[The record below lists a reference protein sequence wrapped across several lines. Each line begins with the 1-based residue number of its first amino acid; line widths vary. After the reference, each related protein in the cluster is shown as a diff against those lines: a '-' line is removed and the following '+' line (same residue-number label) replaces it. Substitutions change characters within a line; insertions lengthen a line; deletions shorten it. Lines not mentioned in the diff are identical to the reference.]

1 MTETLGQVIRE
12 KRKEKGISLRELA
25 RRIDISHPY
34 LSQLENGRNDSP
46 SPLIIYS
53 LSNELDISFTYLIY
67 LSNTDSGIDKK
78 LLEVVLPFMKEVKP
92 SNLFAWDTFEEFKKS
107 ITSNVSGDKNN
118 PGKELVTDEELKEVY
133 DYLVTIKRI
142 ESGLT
147 ARSTFIEEKDIDNDY
162 SYKNYESRSKENYIN
177 GIPTPIFLND
187 NNEGNF
193 YFFKEGTEIPE
204 ETQAKL
210 RLMIKTIMD

>member
-46 SPLIIYS
+46 SPLILYS

-67 LSNTDSGIDKK
+67 LSNTDSGIDNK
-78 LLEVVLPFMKEVKP
+78 LLEVILPIMKEVKP
-92 SNLFAWDTFEEFKKS
+92 SNLFTWDTFEEFKKS
-107 ITSNVSGDKNN
+107 IAPIVLEDKNSHGN
-118 PGKELVTDEELKEVY
+118 NLVSEEELKEVY

-142 ESGLT
+142 ERGLT
-147 ARSTFIEEKDIDNDY
+147 ASSTFIEDDVNSDY
-162 SYKNYESRSKENYIN
+162 SNNNYEASSKENCIN
-177 GIPTPIFLND
+177 DIPTPIFLND

-193 YFFKEGTEIPE
+193 YFFKEGKQIPE
-204 ETQAKL
+204 EVQLKL
-210 RLMIKTIMD
+210 RLMIKTILD